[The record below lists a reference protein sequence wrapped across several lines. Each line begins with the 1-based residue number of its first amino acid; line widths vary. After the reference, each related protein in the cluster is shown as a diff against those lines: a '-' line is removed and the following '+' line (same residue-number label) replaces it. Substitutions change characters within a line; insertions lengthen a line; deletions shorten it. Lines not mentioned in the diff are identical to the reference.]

1 MEKQLNDLREALAAK
16 IKEKTENVAR
26 IATMKGENYRLQE
39 TLDEAQRDT
48 RPDHSTE
55 KQQNDMAQRHKI
67 QSEVTQQLH
76 EIQLLKVQV

>member
-26 IATMKGENYRLQE
+26 IATMKGENCRLQE

-55 KQQNDMAQRHKI
+55 KRKKKRYGAETQN
-67 QSEVTQQLH
+67 SV
-76 EIQLLKVQV
+76 